1 MSNQESSA
9 PESGVPLQIRR
20 LHSMVG
26 EWDVQF
32 EARGGRDESF
42 KSHQIASSITSI
54 LNGAFIQERLSI
66 PTSSGEYVNL
76 IGILGYDRYREIYRF
91 AWLDDKYAIFDIH
104 EGNWDGE
111 ALVVDN
117 LRSATTF
124 RFGDLDFFSRMTW
137 REITNEGFMIE
148 SDLSTDGG
156 KTWFTQAKGC
166 YLRRVK

>member
-9 PESGVPLQIRR
+9 PENGAPPQIQR
-20 LHSMVG
+20 LYSMIG

-32 EARGGRDESF
+32 ESRASPEESF
-42 KSHQIASSITSI
+42 VLHQITSHIIPI
-54 LNGAFIQERLSI
+54 LGGAFIQEQLSI

-156 KTWFTQAKGC
+156 KTWFTQAKGR